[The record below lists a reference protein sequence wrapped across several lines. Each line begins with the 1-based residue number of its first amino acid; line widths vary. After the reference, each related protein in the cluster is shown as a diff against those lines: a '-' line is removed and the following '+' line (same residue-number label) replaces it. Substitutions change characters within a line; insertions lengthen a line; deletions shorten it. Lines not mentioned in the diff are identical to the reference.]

1 MGSGI
6 SVVTKTASSS
16 KNDLTMVNSM
26 ATASSTLNISVSA
39 VFNVIIFATAPGVAS
54 LGLRFWFSSF
64 AIVGSNPTQLQWHA
78 LNERERERER
88 ERVRIDEVERK
99 GESEKK
105 RKNGRISWVEE
116 RERETNKILL
126 FF

>member
-1 MGSGI
+1 M
-6 SVVTKTASSS
+6 VTKTASSS

-26 ATASSTLNISVSA
+26 ATASSTLNISLSA

-78 LNERERERER
+78 LNEREREREG
-88 ERVRIDEVERK
+88 VRIDEVERK

-105 RKNGRISWVEE
+105 ERKGELAGWK